1 MARGPLEAAL
11 LTLLRSRDR
20 KPGAVSANNRPG
32 NKETLP
38 HVSGAAAPDSAK
50 FPSRPDPGCDF
61 MRTLPDLMGNTVT
74 DGLADPQAQGRQ
86 RGRWSLQQPGEHSS
100 LTDISGLAGREQR
113 QRPGLRQSAQM
124 REGLGPLLYRSNT
137 RLSG

>member
-1 MARGPLEAAL
+1 MPHPGGCPSPSCRERSGRACHGPRGPLEAAL

-20 KPGAVSANNRPG
+20 KPGPVSASNRPG

-61 MRTLPDLMGNTVT
+61 MRTLPDPMRNMVA
-74 DGLADPQAQGRQ
+74 DGLADPLGR
-86 RGRWSLQQPGEHSS
+86 RPIG
-100 LTDISGLAGREQR
+100 TD
-113 QRPGLRQSAQM
+113 
-124 REGLGPLLYRSNT
+124 GPAIQTL
-137 RLSG
+137 